1 MKQLQSS
8 KLLIS
13 PFSEN
18 EFIGICKAYKN
29 KKRVKKVCM
38 KGSNVKL
45 SMICISRK

>member
-13 PFSEN
+13 PSSEN

-29 KKRVKKVCM
+29 KKKE
-38 KGSNVKL
+38 
-45 SMICISRK
+45 SRKSVRKEVM